1 VITVFWVV
9 KTGERSLKL
18 SDCPCLL
25 SENELCRNKNGSVY
39 VSILKKV
46 ISRGRGRQ
54 RSWVKKWEADLPSI
68 RKSHLQAT
76 G

>member
-25 SENELCRNKNGSVY
+25 SETELCRNKNGSVY

-46 ISRGRGRQ
+46 IRRGRGRQ

-68 RKSHLQAT
+68 RKTHLQAT